1 MTKNQLT
8 FIYLSIVMATVIWGL
23 NMVLLKVLVTELP
36 PATMTAFRIMTAG
49 ITTLIIIICL
59 KSYRKMTNTEWRYIL
74 IGTLFGVVL
83 HHLFIA
89 KGLVLINA
97 SNASLI
103 LALLPI
109 TTAVMGVM
117 FLGEKMTK
125 FRLVGF
131 IMALIGVFF
140 IQGGSFS
147 NIVFSRGELYLFIA
161 MFVQAMSFIFIRKL
175 TFTLDSKQ
183 ATSVMFLIGSTILLM
198 ISLFTEPG
206 GISAFFSMRLPVMFV
221 FLFSG
226 IVATGVGF
234 IIFNGSIQRIGAGNT
249 VIFNNLVPLF
259 GLIFSAIFL
268 KDVIN
273 IIQMSGFIFI
283 VLGVLFGTGYVE
295 AKFLKRSNRTMKS
308 QLDNDV

>member
-183 ATSVMFLIGSTILLM
+183 ATSVMFLIGSAILLM
-198 ISLFTEPG
+198 ISLFTEPD

>member
-8 FIYLSIVMATVIWGL
+8 FTYLSILMATVIWGL

-49 ITTLIIIICL
+49 ITTLIIIVSL
-59 KSYRKMTNTEWRYIL
+59 KSYRKMTKSEWRYIL

-109 TTAVMGVM
+109 TTAIMGVM
-117 FLGEKMTK
+117 FLGEQMTK

-131 IMALIGVFF
+131 ILALIGVFF
-140 IQGGSFS
+140 IQGGTFS
-147 NIVFSRGELYLFIA
+147 NMVFSKGELYLFIA
-161 MFVQAMSFIFIRKL
+161 MFVQAMSFIFVRKL
-175 TFTLDSKQ
+175 MFTLDSKQ
-183 ATSVMFLIGSTILLM
+183 ATSVMFLIGSTVLLL
-198 ISLFTEPG
+198 ISIFTEPG
-206 GISAFFSMRLPVMFV
+206 GLKTFFSMSTPTMFV

-226 IVATGVGF
+226 IVATGIGF

-259 GLIFSAIFL
+259 GLVFSAL
-268 KDVIN
+268 LLNDVIN
-273 IIQMSGFIFI
+273 LVQMSGFIFI
-283 VLGVLFGTGYVE
+283 VLGVLFGTGYIE
-295 AKFLKRSNRTMKS
+295 TKILKRNPSKMKT
-308 QLDNDV
+308 QLDDDL